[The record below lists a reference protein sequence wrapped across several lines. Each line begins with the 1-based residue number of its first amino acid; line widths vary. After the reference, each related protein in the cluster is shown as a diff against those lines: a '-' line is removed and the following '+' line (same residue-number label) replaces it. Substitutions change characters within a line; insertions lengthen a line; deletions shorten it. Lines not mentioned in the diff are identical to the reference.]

1 MKIKLLS
8 LIAIAAA
15 ALASSASA
23 EVSTKLSN
31 VHLCCTSCVKG
42 VAASAGK
49 VAGAKLAC
57 DKDAG
62 TVSVTAADAA
72 TVQKAVDALVGA
84 GYFGSSSNPDIKLAS
99 PSGAKDE
106 TVKSLKVAGV
116 HLCCGKCVKAVN
128 DAVKSVKGVTG
139 TTAEKNAESF
149 DVTGEFNATAVFTA
163 LEKAGLTGKA
173 K

>member
-8 LIAIAAA
+8 LIAVAAA
-15 ALASSASA
+15 ALASSATA

-31 VHLCCTSCVKG
+31 VHLCCASCVKG

-72 TVQKAVDALVGA
+72 TVQKAVNALVGA
-84 GYFGSSSNPDIKLAS
+84 GYFGTSSNPDIKLAS

-106 TVKSLKVAGV
+106 TVKIGRAHV
-116 HLCCGKCVKAVN
+116 
-128 DAVKSVKGVTG
+128 
-139 TTAEKNAESF
+139 
-149 DVTGEFNATAVFTA
+149 
-163 LEKAGLTGKA
+163 
-173 K
+173 